1 VGGPKPRTILAL
13 LQGQSQQDLLAIAP
27 KEMSQYLQIVGT
39 TASSEE
45 AQALL
50 RAGKADLVV
59 VAPTDPATAI
69 GQGKH
74 AQIQVFTD
82 EIDPI
87 RVSYADA
94 YIRDQVAALNQQA
107 IQKSVAGAQS
117 SVGDLRGFVQQAQN
131 YVQLLQSSQGDL
143 ARSRDELHQLRSLLD
158 PLAVSMD
165 SLASAAQNSPLFAL
179 PGLAQPISQLRQL
192 VTSIDSLKGTV
203 DQLDNQL
210 SAAGN
215 GSLLPTPDDLA
226 KIKANLAQVDQLA
239 SQFKTVPADV
249 ISAPFQLSMKN
260 VAPFVPTPIGFY
272 APAVLAL
279 LLQHL
284 AVTLGALSMARVR
297 LLGLM
302 DLFQTSPVK
311 PAELATGNYLAYGV
325 LCAVA
330 GALLVALLVLA
341 LGVPIFGSPVAPEV
355 RYRMAGSCGE
365 IASCK
370 RRKRSGS
377 FSMAARPSSR
387 NCPGEKASGFSP
399 VISTTC
405 GGICSPRVSTARA
418 KAASLARE
426 GLAKPLI
433 FRTYCSE
440 AARISSSV
448 AAAPSFRRTQFS
460 PTSPGSPPPAAR
472 PAHPRPPSRR
482 TCWWRWVSHETG
494 CSERCGLL
502 LVPRTTW
509 LTSTHFSRRFRH
521 WSPRRATRSR
531 SSRERPPGLLCGAHE
546 LARDIA
552 ARRGGHDRA
561 DPRQLAARSSRSP
574 ACPASRRPRPCR
586 RCRLRR
592 SRRVAGLPRSLW
604 GSLSTERR

>member
-1 VGGPKPRTILAL
+1 MLKLALRIRRSVTRTLSFFSQWMAEVLRQPWLMVSLVLGPFLILLLFGAGETVGAPKPRTILVL

-27 KEMSQYLQIVGT
+27 KELSQYLQIVGT

-82 EIDPI
+82 EIDPV
-87 RVSYADA
+87 RVSYANA
-94 YIRDQVAALNQQA
+94 YVRDQVAALNQQA

-117 SVGDLRGFVQQAQN
+117 SVGDVRGFVQQAQN

-143 ARSRDELHQLRSLLD
+143 ARSRDELRQLRALLD

-165 SLASAAQNSPLFAL
+165 SLASAAQNSPLLAL

-192 VTSIDSLKGTV
+192 VASIDSLKGMV

-210 SAAGN
+210 SAAGA
-215 GSLLPTPDDLA
+215 GSPLPTPDDLA
-226 KIKANLAQVDQLA
+226 KIKANLAQIDQLA
-239 SQFKTVPADV
+239 SEFKAVPADV
-249 ISAPFQLSMKN
+249 ISAPFALSMKN

-302 DLFQTSPVK
+302 ELFQTSPVK
-311 PAELATGNYLAYGV
+311 PAEVATGNYLAYGV

-341 LGVPIFGSPVAPEV
+341 LGVPIFGSPLA
-355 RYRMAGSCGE
+355 
-365 IASCK
+365 
-370 RRKRSGS
+370 
-377 FSMAARPSSR
+377 FAAMLVLLIFCSL
-387 NCPGEKASGFSP
+387 GMGF
-399 VISTTC
+399 VISM
-405 GGICSPRVSTARA
+405 
-418 KAASLARE
+418 
-426 GLAKPLI
+426 
-433 FRTYCSE
+433 
-440 AARISSSV
+440 ISSSEQQ
-448 AAAPSFRRTQFS
+448 AAQIAMLVLIASVFFSGFLVSIDTITWPVRAVSYALPATYAIRTLQDVMLRGVLHTPNDFAVLGGVGIVLFVL
-460 PTSPGSPPPAAR
+460 T
-472 PAHPRPPSRR
+472 
-482 TCWWRWVSHETG
+482 V
-494 CSERCGLL
+494 LL
-502 LVPRTTW
+502 
-509 LTSTHFSRRFRH
+509 FK
-521 WSPRRATRSR
+521 
-531 SSRERPPGLLCGAHE
+531 REF
-546 LARDIA
+546 
-552 ARRGGHDRA
+552 
-561 DPRQLAARSSRSP
+561 
-574 ACPASRRPRPCR
+574 RPR
-586 RCRLRR
+586 
-592 SRRVAGLPRSLW
+592 
-604 GSLSTERR
+604 